1 LRWKTGEVKITSSG
15 IKVDD
20 KTTGTT
26 IKVGAIDKE
35 LGMKKSPTSLP
46 GLKKQL
52 TTRPTLGVWFS
63 KSF

>member
-1 LRWKTGEVKITSSG
+1 LRWKTGELKVTPSG

-20 KTTGTT
+20 KTTGTI
-26 IKVGAIDKE
+26 IKVGAISKE
-35 LGMKKSPTSLP
+35 MGAKAPTSLP

>member
-1 LRWKTGEVKITSSG
+1 LRWKTGELKVTPTG

-20 KTTGTT
+20 KTTGTI

-35 LGMKKSPTSLP
+35 LGMKKAPTSLP
-46 GLKKQL
+46 ALKELL